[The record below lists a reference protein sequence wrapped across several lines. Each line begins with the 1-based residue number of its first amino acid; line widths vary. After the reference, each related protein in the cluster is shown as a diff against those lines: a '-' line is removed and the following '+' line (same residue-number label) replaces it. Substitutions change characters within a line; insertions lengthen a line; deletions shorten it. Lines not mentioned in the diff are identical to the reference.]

1 MEIYVFSGLVRW
13 ADRWADWWAGRL
25 IVSPRFSPCFFGCPA
40 RGPIGGPIAFL
51 GVSSLTLSSPGGPID
66 GLRRAL
72 CFPGIFCS
80 FQANRG
86 AARCVG
92 RCAPL
97 KSAYNTKG
105 LSSGKSMGDETK
117 FSPVAG
123 FVHWFLGPILPPKHC
138 AARRADLR
146 PRQKLEQCG
155 GAPI

>member
-1 MEIYVFSGLVRW
+1 MFSGLVRW

-105 LSSGKSMGDETK
+105 LYSGKCMGAEQGQTAVPGPSAPAER
-117 FSPVAG
+117 FFEGSPKIGTV
-123 FVHWFLGPILPPKHC
+123 WWGPYIGSTG
-138 AARRADLR
+138 LR
-146 PRQKLEQCG
+146 PHVSLGRIQ
-155 GAPI
+155 